1 MFLDFAVVD
10 IPKEVVAKYGDM
22 TNWRNSV
29 GTGPFMLTDLVPGS
43 LVTLPKNPRYF
54 MKDPAGP
61 GKGNQLPYV
70 DGVRILV
77 IPDTSTRLAAFRTG
91 KLDMSLV
98 DWADVSQVLKTM
110 PQLSSRKG
118 NSTTETTIA
127 MRQDKKDKPFSDIR
141 VRRALTMAIDYD
153 TLVTTMTGGT
163 APKLG
168 FPGKDPQFPETWVS
182 FEEAPAS
189 VQELFTYNP
198 EKAKQLLKEAG
209 YPNGFKT
216 TVLLPSTSAAI
227 DNLSILKGYWAK
239 VGVDLALDARQQA
252 VFDSLRNTRTYDDMI
267 NYGGAGGIRGTR
279 FRGDGLVN
287 QSYVN
292 DPVVNEASDKVN
304 ATFLV
309 DPAGAMKTY
318 KDLLKYAYD
327 QAWTISF
334 PVGGPSYT
342 FWWPWLKNFYG
353 DTTIGYFN
361 APNGFQFAWVDQEL
375 KKSMGY

>member
-1 MFLDFAVVD
+1 
-10 IPKEVVAKYGDM
+10 
-22 TNWRNSV
+22 
-29 GTGPFMLTDLVPGS
+29 
-43 LVTLPKNPRYF
+43 
-54 MKDPAGP
+54 
-61 GKGNQLPYV
+61 
-70 DGVRILV
+70 
-77 IPDTSTRLAAFRTG
+77 
-91 KLDMSLV
+91 
-98 DWADVSQVLKTM
+98 
-110 PQLSSRKG
+110 
-118 NSTTETTIA
+118 
-127 MRQDKKDKPFSDIR
+127 
-141 VRRALTMAIDYD
+141 
-153 TLVTTMTGGT
+153 
-163 APKLG
+163 
-168 FPGKDPQFPETWVS
+168 
-182 FEEAPAS
+182 
-189 VQELFTYNP
+189 
-198 EKAKQLLKEAG
+198 
-209 YPNGFKT
+209 
-216 TVLLPSTSAAI
+216 
-227 DNLSILKGYWAK
+227 
-239 VGVDLALDARQQA
+239 
-252 VFDSLRNTRTYDDMI
+252 MI